1 MTQFYKLTLDRA
13 IADYRDGLITAT
25 GLLRYYLKIRYAPG
39 WKIRLNPPEIC
50 SKLGFTKA
58 TFYKALGKLKQ
69 LGQASIGKLNLI
81 PVTLTETED
90 ERPRA
95 DERRKRTR
103 EENAPE
109 SDLIQDSPTVEFQ
122 SPTEDCE
129 SPIVDHQSP
138 SRKSSLQSE
147 KMTPP
152 QPNKTNKDSDSPD
165 VSSDSYQIFIKSL
178 SQHQRENFFGFCSSM
193 ANQLPEPPVLVK
205 RWIQNN
211 WEELVAKWQKKF
223 RDVVQLDSNK
233 TQRDWRKHP
242 KFEEWLGY
250 VRISYGGFCATDTL
264 DCRDVNGN
272 GEVYHFG
279 TPEDRAER
287 KAFAAWARANKLI

>member
-39 WKIRLNPPEIC
+39 WKIRLDPQEIC
-50 SKLGFTKA
+50 SLLGFTKA

-69 LGQASIGKLNLI
+69 LGRAEIGKLNLI
-81 PVTLTETED
+81 PVTLTET
-90 ERPRA
+90 
-95 DERRKRTR
+95 

-129 SPIVDHQSP
+129 SPTVNYQSP
-138 SRKSSLQSE
+138 SGKSSRPSE
-147 KMTPP
+147 NLTPP
-152 QPNKTNKDSDSPD
+152 KPRHINKDSDSPD
-165 VSSDSYQIFIKSL
+165 VSSDSYQIFLKSL
-178 SQHQRENFFGFCSSM
+178 SQHQREKFLEFCQQQAS
-193 ANQLPEPPVLVK
+193 QLPKPPVLVK

-223 RDVVQLDSNK
+223 RYVVQLESNK

-279 TPEDRAER
+279 TREDRAER

>member
-50 SKLGFTKA
+50 SLLGFTKA

-69 LGQASIGKLNLI
+69 LGRAEIGKLNLI
-81 PVTLTETED
+81 PVTLTET
-90 ERPRA
+90 
-95 DERRKRTR
+95 

-138 SRKSSLQSE
+138 SVKSSRPSE
-147 KMTPP
+147 NLTPP
-152 QPNKTNKDSDSPD
+152 KPRKINKDSDSPD
-165 VSSDSYQIFIKSL
+165 VSSDSYQNFIHSL
-178 SQHQRENFFGFCSSM
+178 SQSQREKFLEFCQQQAS
-193 ANQLPEPPVLVK
+193 QLPKPPVLVK

-211 WEELVAKWQKKF
+211 WSELRGLWCKKF
-223 RDVVQLDSNK
+223 PDVVYSSDNISQENWYNHPRFNK
-233 TQRDWRKHP
+233 WKRRLECQYDAPYFITLLKNGGT
-242 KFEEWLGY
+242 EE
-250 VRISYGGFCATDTL
+250 
-264 DCRDVNGN
+264 
-272 GEVYHFG
+272 
-279 TPEDRAER
+279 ER
-287 KAFAAWARANKLI
+287 RAFARWAIDNGVVKVPEGVTIEKL